1 MKTEKTKTYDL
12 EDRTLA
18 FAKNVRAFARSFPKD
33 FAAYEDIKQLVRSSG
48 SVGANYIE
56 ANNAL
61 SKKDFQ
67 MRIKICKKEAK
78 ESTYWLQLLETEND
92 QIEQARVKLE
102 EESEELTYIFAAILR
117 NSQ

>member
-1 MKTEKTKTYDL
+1 M
-12 EDRTLA
+12 
-18 FAKNVRAFARSFPKD
+18 
-33 FAAYEDIKQLVRSSG
+33 AYEDIKQLIRSSG

-67 MRIKICKKEAK
+67 MRVKICKKEAK
-78 ESTYWLQLLETEND
+78 ESKYWLQLLETIND
-92 QIEQARVKLE
+92 QAEQDRIELE
-102 EESEELTYIFAAILR
+102 KESEELTYIFAAILR

>member
-1 MKTEKTKTYDL
+1 LKTENSKTYNL
-12 EDRTLA
+12 EERTLK
-18 FAKNVRAFARSFPKD
+18 FAKDVRCFARSFPKD
-33 FAAYEDIKQLVRSSG
+33 FAAYDDIKQLIRSSG

-67 MRIKICKKEAK
+67 MRVKICKKEAK
-78 ESTYWLQLLETEND
+78 ESAYWLELLEMPD
-92 QIEQARVKLE
+92 QNVEKRRKELKK
-102 EESEELTYIFAAILR
+102 ESEELVYIFAAILR